1 MLLLEG
7 TGYQEKS
14 WGVWYDLGEI
24 IIRQLQ
30 IDEIDPLPAEIQTVA
45 RWDVYLIITTMDIST
60 MCISTSGRLKFTDE
74 L

>member
-30 IDEIDPLPAEIQTVA
+30 IDEIDSLPDEIQTIA
-45 RWDVYLIITTMDIST
+45 RWDV
-60 MCISTSGRLKFTDE
+60 
-74 L
+74 

>member
-1 MLLLEG
+1 MLLLE
-7 TGYQEKS
+7 GYQEKS
-14 WGVWYDLGEI
+14 WGVWYDLGEV